1 MSLARVSR
9 LLWAMAVI
17 LIVTA
22 CNHREF
28 EYELPSARVP
38 VVVEFN
44 WELDKDADPEGMTV
58 YFYRDNSTRAIAYDF
73 SGKEGGQLTLLPGTY
88 SAICHNNDSDVHG
101 FVGYDSFD
109 EFGLRLNDHRNAGN
123 TQSFPAQRA
132 DGVEER
138 IAYTPDP
145 MWVSSIP
152 VFVIEPSDNPDVKSR
167 TPVVLRFD
175 MQPVVHHYTVHI
187 TNPINFTGSMS
198 VHATISGMASTVHP
212 GKAVTGDETVT
223 HHFTMQATSDGN
235 LRADFLTFGHC
246 GGNPLSS
253 RVGDDDKEL
262 HILAVYATMPDG
274 KQWSSVHDVT
284 SQLHSSMTEDC
295 VVRLDSVTFPAGSSG
310 SGGGWAPS
318 VGDWGGGHREPIGM

>member
-1 MSLARVSR
+1 MNRSGIVR
-9 LLWAMAVI
+9 LFVCAV
-17 LIVTA
+17 LVLLTAA

-28 EYELPSARVP
+28 DYQLPSARVP

-44 WELDKDADPEGMTV
+44 WELDQDAAPEGMTV
-58 YFYRDNSTRAIAYDF
+58 YFYRSGSSRAIAYDF
-73 SGKEGGQLTLLPGTY
+73 NGRDGGSLTLLPGTY

-101 FVGYDSFD
+101 FVGYHSFD
-109 EFGLRLNDHRNAGN
+109 EFGLRLNDHRTAGN
-123 TQSFPAQRA
+123 AQSFPAQRA
-132 DGVEER
+132 DGVDER
-138 IAYTPDP
+138 IAYTPDL

-187 TNPINFTGSMS
+187 TNPINFNKSVE

-223 HHFTMQATSDGN
+223 HHFTMQPTSDGN

-253 RVGDDDKEL
+253 RGSDDEKEL
-262 HILAVYATMPDG
+262 HILSVYATMPDG
-274 KQWSSVHDVT
+274 KEWTSVHDVT
-284 SQLHSSMTEDC
+284 TQLHSSVSLDC
-295 VVRLDSVTFPAGSSG
+295 VVRLDSVSFPQHTG

-318 VGDWGGGHREPIGM
+318 VDDWGGGHREPIGM